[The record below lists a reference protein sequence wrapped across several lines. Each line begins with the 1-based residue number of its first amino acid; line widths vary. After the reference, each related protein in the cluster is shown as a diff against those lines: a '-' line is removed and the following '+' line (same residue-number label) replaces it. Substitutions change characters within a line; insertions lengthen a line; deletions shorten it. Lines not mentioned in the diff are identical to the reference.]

1 MDQGVTA
8 AVATSA
14 PAATGRASRLDR
26 PAQVALLLGAAGV
39 LYRLGL
45 LLADVP
51 PTNSDEAT
59 MGLAALHIA
68 DGRDFP
74 AFFYGQTYMGTLEA
88 YLAAPLVWAFG
99 PSTLAL
105 RLPALALYAAFVFLA
120 YRLAR
125 RLYTPW
131 LAVVTV
137 AVLAL
142 GSDRVIKNQ
151 LISAGGYPEISP
163 LAALLFLLALARPR
177 GRGSGAGG
185 NSPVTAVAF
194 GLVGGL
200 LVWDDWLILPY
211 LAAATAVLLAR
222 AWRRPRLFALTA
234 GAAVVGAAPLLVH
247 LGDSLPEYLRLNQGG
262 TGFHPYGGVLF
273 GIPMG
278 LGMCLPGD
286 CAPWQM
292 WWGVAVPILLVGAGV
307 LGVRAYRSAEDPQE
321 RLRQVA
327 QLALVAAAVLTLILY
342 ARSAAAGETPVESAR
357 YLSPLL
363 VSTPAIVWP
372 LWRVRVGRVVVAA
385 ALGTMLVASAALVA
399 EAPAYADRADRVRQ
413 LAGTLERFHADR
425 VYSDYWTCN
434 LLMFATSERVI
445 CAVVGDDLRPG
456 FDRYPAYRRMVE
468 STDRPAYVAPAGT
481 PMDAR
486 LRDSGFAI
494 SVAGYHIYR

>member
-1 MDQGVTA
+1 MT

-14 PAATGRASRLDR
+14 PAAAGRATRLDR
-26 PAQVALLLGAAGV
+26 PAQVALLLGVAGV

-59 MGLAALHIA
+59 MGLAAMHIA

-151 LISAGGYPEISP
+151 LIAAGGYPEISP
-163 LAALLFLLALARPR
+163 LAALLFLLALARP
-177 GRGSGAGG
+177 G
-185 NSPVTAVAF
+185 PVTAAAF
-194 GLVGGL
+194 GFVGGL

-222 AWRRPRLFALTA
+222 AWRRPRLLGLAA
-234 GAAVVGAAPLLVH
+234 GAAVVGAVPLLIH
-247 LGDSLPEYLRLNQGG
+247 LGDSLSEFLRLNEGG

-278 LGMCLPGD
+278 MGMCSPGD

-292 WWGVAVPILLVGAGV
+292 WWGVAVPVLLVAAAV
-307 LGVRAYRSAEDPQE
+307 LGVRALRAAADPEE

-327 QLALVAAAVLTLILY
+327 RLALVAAASLTLILY

-363 VSTPAIVWP
+363 VSTPAILWP
-372 LWRVRVGRVVVAA
+372 SMGGAVGGGKALWRVRLGRVVIAA
-385 ALGTMLVASAALVA
+385 MLGTMLFASAALVA
-399 EAPAYADRADRVRQ
+399 EAPSYADRADRVRQ
-413 LAGTLERFHADR
+413 LTATLERFHADR

-434 LLMFATSERVI
+434 LLTFATSERVI
-445 CAVVGDDLRPG
+445 CAVVDDDLRPG
-456 FDRYPAYRRMVE
+456 FDRLPAYRRMVE
-468 STDRPAYVAPAGT
+468 STERPAYVAPAGS

-494 SVAGYHIYR
+494 AVAGYRIYR